1 MTTDALA
8 TPPRD
13 ALREPDLCDL
23 HGLSLAVELCADA
36 MNGLCDADLAR
47 RAMPTLAK
55 LLRAEVDKLAKVAA

>member
-1 MTTDALA
+1 MNSDGRE
-8 TPPRD
+8 TPPC
-13 ALREPDLCDL
+13 APPELDLCNL

-55 LLRAEVDKLAKVAA
+55 LLRAEVDKLGKVA